1 MQNNLQMAYVRVYI
15 VLCNFNLVLNLP
27 SKKKNLVLNLFAAS
41 IYYINKGVLKQTNTF
56 IESLETLNINLK
68 RE

>member
-27 SKKKNLVLNLFAAS
+27 SKKDLVLNPFAAS

>member
-15 VLCNFNLVLNLP
+15 VLCNF
-27 SKKKNLVLNLFAAS
+27 NLVLNLFAAS